1 MLSRRQI
8 LRSLGAS
15 AAGALVPSRG
25 WAAIGSPLSRAQIVD
40 FDFDATPYLRQLKNA
55 GVKTIGRYYDRAYGT
70 GIGEVCYHHKSK
82 TLTKAELT
90 AIERAGMFVYVIYQ
104 HCNHS
109 CANFEMTNPATADK
123 GRKDGIAAVQ
133 LARDLGQPA
142 DTPIYFG
149 VDFDPYPGK
158 DCAIGVKRHSV

>member
-8 LRSLGAS
+8 LQSLGAS

-40 FDFDATPYLRQLKNA
+40 FDFDATPYLTQLKNA

-90 AIERAGMFVYVIYQ
+90 EHTKATLKIQSKHEAIRKKAREIVGKEKDPVKVATRIARCRAAI
-104 HCNHS
+104 CTATRS
-109 CANFEMTNPATADK
+109 SPSTRRPA
-123 GRKDGIAAVQ
+123 
-133 LARDLGQPA
+133 
-142 DTPIYFG
+142 
-149 VDFDPYPGK
+149 
-158 DCAIGVKRHSV
+158 S